1 MNSDESVGL
10 RPSFG
15 LETNLFTLT
24 QLEQAAARALGPE
37 APEYLTLCDDIV
49 SLLEDAIEAMI
60 SNWSAVDSVAARANL
75 ALLIRLGQDLRTAS
89 IVAGLGYSTQA
100 LSIVAGSFEVAFTI
114 AYIGDDEGRAE
125 EWRDH
130 HDPTRPFLPVR
141 RLVSA
146 VIEENGLPKET
157 SESRYRALSSGL
169 HGKARPSPFHEDPF
183 PPRGIEEGPPS
194 ALAQALENQ
203 PSGRCTLPWSKYPV
217 LADWQSERW
226 YRTSLERSQMNWKD
240 A

>member
-1 MNSDESVGL
+1 M
-10 RPSFG
+10 
-15 LETNLFTLT
+15 FTLT

-37 APEYLTLCDDIV
+37 ATEYLTLCDDIV

-75 ALLIRLGQDLRTAS
+75 ALLIRLGQDLRTAW

-157 SESRYRALSSGL
+157 SESRYRAYRQVCMGK
-169 HGKARPSPFHEDPF
+169 HGHPLFTRIHFLQENK
-183 PPRGIEEGPPS
+183 EGPPS

-217 LADWQSERW
+217 LADWQSERL
-226 YRTSLERSQMNWKD
+226 YRTSWNAVR
-240 A
+240 